1 MLAGGDT
8 EAITFDGAET
18 GAMLAVVFA
27 AEAIAGKLVGGKTTG
42 KGGGSGTDVDG
53 VFLRGVIF
61 DASAVVEIVAAV
73 GTGETGAVLKTE
85 LWVESNQGFGCEG
98 DNHGVPVPDSW
109 CFTCNGWYG
118 LNIGD
123 GETFWVK
130 SRCVPLGRDAGSIGD
145 TDGTVRVVGTSDLV
159 LAFFPRADDFL
170 FAALSLDALSV
181 DRCTI
186 ESRMNKYHMIQL
198 CNK

>member
-8 EAITFDGAET
+8 VAITFDGAET

-27 AEAIAGKLVGGKTTG
+27 AELIAGKLVGGKTTG

-61 DASAVVEIVAAV
+61 DASAVVEIVVAV
-73 GTGETGAVLKTE
+73 GTGETGVVLKTE

-98 DNHGVPVPDSW
+98 DNHGVPVPDGW

-123 GETFWVK
+123 GDTFWVK
-130 SRCVPLGRDAGSIGD
+130 SRCVPLGRDAGCIGD

-159 LAFFPRADDFL
+159 LAFFPGADDFL

-186 ESRMNKYHMIQL
+186 ESRMNKYHMIQ
-198 CNK
+198 